1 MDTYTIALRDLR
13 RDDVA
18 AAGAKGA
25 NLGGLIQ
32 AGFRV
37 PPGFVVTTTAYR
49 DFLSS
54 AGLEACAPAETYER
68 IPKAVVPDPIVKA
81 LLAAFRDL
89 GAHAVAVRSSGTAE
103 DLADASFAGQY
114 DTFLDVAGEQALID
128 AVRRCWASLWTPRAV
143 AYRRRR
149 EWSADVSLAV
159 VVQEMVDAEWAGVLF
174 TADPVTGRR
183 DRIVV
188 EAVRGLGDKLVSG
201 EATGVR
207 YVVSKD
213 SGARGPSDP
222 LDSGLPPRLVEEL
235 VRSAREAER
244 HFGGPQDLEWAYAKG
259 ECALLQARPM
269 TALPD
274 EPTGPAQPADPEPV
288 AVPDRDA
295 AALPPAPAR
304 RGRGRSK
311 GLTRRAAM
319 AADHVPFPPYPMDNS
334 LTVRPVLR
342 GLVRMM
348 RSAGIAAPPAE
359 DLLTE
364 VADGV
369 LQIRP
374 PAMRFTPWA
383 VVRLPAS
390 LPRLV
395 AAIRTQPERWMA
407 HYRAT
412 LLPML
417 ERVEQVDLSTWSDD
431 ALLNHVEEIQR
442 AQGRLVPSRFGVAV
456 PRVLA
461 DRVVGVLLSLA
472 LAPTRARASHADL
485 MSDIPSVTRTVN
497 DELDRL
503 AATVEATPEL
513 AEIYDREEP
522 DAIPDRLARTQVGT
536 AFLDEVSGFLR
547 HYGYRQPTMS
557 MAGFPTMGETPAV
570 VHRLL
575 KALAGRKRFEEGTG
589 RDRFVAAREDL
600 RGERS
605 ARARALVPLILAMT
619 RTARTGTSFR
629 EDSHSFLFMRPAAAQ
644 RRLLLELGKRLV
656 DRGTLASATDI
667 FFLEIDEVR
676 QGAESAREVVER
688 RRSAR
693 ESALPTYRV
702 LPDPEPS
709 GPKDGAR
716 TIRGVPASPGTVV
729 GTVRII
735 RDEEGFGD
743 LAAGEVLVCAFTNP
757 AWTPLF
763 ALAGAVVTDA
773 GGAASHAAIVAR
785 EYGIPAV
792 MGTGTATRLLRDG
805 ERVSV
810 DGTRGTV
817 TPLPGTMGLPERG

>member
-1 MDTYTIALRDLR
+1 MDAYTIALRDVR
-13 RDDVA
+13 REDVA

-25 NLGGLIQ
+25 NLGSLIR

-49 DFLSS
+49 DFLRS
-54 AGLEACAPAETYER
+54 AGLRACDPTETYER
-68 IPKAVVPDPIVKA
+68 IPNAAVPDRMVEDV
-81 LLAAFRDL
+81 LDAFGDL
-89 GAHAVAVRSSGTAE
+89 GARAVAVRSSGTVE

-114 DTFLDVAGEQALID
+114 DTFLDVAGERALID

-143 AYRRRR
+143 DYRRQRQ
-149 EWSADVSLAV
+149 WSDDVSLAV

-183 DRIVV
+183 DRMVV
-188 EAVRGLGDKLVSG
+188 EAVRGLGEKLVSG
-201 EATGVR
+201 EATGHR
-207 YVVSKD
+207 YLVSKD
-213 SGARGPSDP
+213 SGAGIPSAPMDA
-222 LDSGLPPRLVEEL
+222 DLPPRLMAEL
-235 VRSAREAER
+235 ARSAREAER
-244 HFGGPQDLEWAYAKG
+244 HFGGPQDLEWAYAGG
-259 ECALLQARPM
+259 ECWLLQARPM

-274 EPTGPAQPADPEPV
+274 EPTEPADP
-288 AVPDRDA
+288 A
-295 AALPPAPAR
+295 PAPLR
-304 RGRGRSK
+304 SRRGRSK

-334 LTVRPVLR
+334 LTVRPVVR

-348 RSAGIAAPPAE
+348 ASAGLAAPAAE

-369 LQIRP
+369 LQLRP
-374 PAMRFTPWA
+374 PAIRFTPRA
-383 VVRLPAS
+383 VVRLPAGV
-390 LPRLV
+390 PRLV

-407 HYRAT
+407 RYRTT
-412 LLPML
+412 LLPLL
-417 ERVEQVDLSTWSDD
+417 ERVDQVDLSTWSDE
-431 ALLNHVEEIQR
+431 ALLDHVAEIQR
-442 AQGRLVPSRFGVAV
+442 AQGRLVPSRFGAAV

-461 DRVVGVLLSLA
+461 DRVLGVLLA
-472 LAPTRARASHADL
+472 ATLAPARARASHADL

-503 AATVEATPEL
+503 AATVEANPEL

-522 DAIPDRLARTQVGT
+522 DAIPGRLARTPVGT
-536 AFLDEVSGFLR
+536 AFLEEVGGFLR

-557 MAGFPTMGETPAV
+557 MAGFPTMGETPAL
-570 VHRLL
+570 VHRLV
-575 KALAGRKRFEEGTG
+575 KALASPKAAGRFQEGVG
-589 RDRFVAAREDL
+589 RNRFVAAREDL
-600 RGERS
+600 RRERS

-629 EDSHSFLFMRPAAAQ
+629 EDSHAFLFMRPAAAQ
-644 RRLLLELGKRLV
+644 RRLLLELGTRLV

-667 FFLEIDEVR
+667 FFLEFDEVR
-676 QGAESAREVVER
+676 QGAERAGEVVER

-693 ESALPTYRV
+693 NCALPTYRV
-702 LPDPEPS
+702 LPDPEPT
-709 GPKDGAR
+709 GPEDGTR
-716 TIRGVPASPGTVV
+716 VIRGVPASPGTAA

-757 AWTPLF
+757 SWTPLF

-785 EYGIPAV
+785 ECGIPAV
-792 MGTGTATRLLRDG
+792 MGTGRATSLLRDG
-805 ERVSV
+805 QRVSV

-817 TPLPGTMGLPERG
+817 TPLPGPTGLREPG